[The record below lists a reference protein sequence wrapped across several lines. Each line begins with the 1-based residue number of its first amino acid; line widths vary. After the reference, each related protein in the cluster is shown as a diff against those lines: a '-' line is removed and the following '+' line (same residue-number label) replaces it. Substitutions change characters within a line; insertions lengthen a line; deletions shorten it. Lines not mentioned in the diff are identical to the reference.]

1 MKDLCYKDRCFTS
14 IFIELI
20 YTEDVKWWTYQKMTN
35 IFSTGQAHTV
45 YFLHQ
50 T

>member
-1 MKDLCYKDRCFTS
+1 MLSGGLT
-14 IFIELI
+14 
-20 YTEDVKWWTYQKMTN
+20 QKMTN

-50 T
+50 TDNKTKNKN